1 MPNPPPRDTALRGLI
16 RPRLHQLATEG
27 DARFVCSIVAP
38 AGYGKTTL
46 LHELARQHVGPVAQI
61 NATAEAMYGHSL
73 QDLVER
79 ELAAATEAFA
89 NDSSR
94 SVPGPDSSRSVPGP
108 DSSRSVSGPDS
119 RTDDAGAHSR
129 LVTIDDAHL
138 FSGTPAASQLASIAS
153 LAGPDTQIIFAG
165 RADPAIDLA
174 SLRMNNAI
182 CEIGADDLRFRSW
195 EVEELFQRVFGVR
208 LPPRELASL
217 AATTQGWAAG
227 LQLYRHATQRSSDT
241 VRVQQLELLRQS
253 RLEAVR
259 SYLSANVLSG
269 LDDDLR
275 SFALGSSVLGRM
287 EPSVCN
293 RLLNRIDSQRCL
305 DRLVSAQLFTTRSDD
320 GSFRY
325 HEIFRSY
332 LEAELVVERD
342 TQQIQELY
350 TRAAKLLEASHAI
363 PDAIRAHTMAGNDA
377 EVERLTADLP
387 TSSSQPQSGSP
398 AWLLSDDHA
407 RLARARSLVRS
418 GRGQEGLRELTA
430 LAAAPV
436 SDEVRPLALWER
448 DRIRRWLEPALRP
461 VDPTDWTSVVREAL
475 KQCAKPTTTSGLEL
489 ANAPEAIALTD
500 QTLVPF
506 TQAIVSLLQGR
517 PKDSARQFADLDLAQ
532 LDGPLAIIGSAL
544 GAIAW
549 WLVDGQDPSFTL
561 SDLRD
566 STDRENSGWIT
577 LLLRATLLGFPVPH
591 DPPVIELLDQLDNHA
606 QVCGDLWAPAIGRL
620 FMLLGSANGT
630 LRAIDDPGVHSIEE
644 QATQSLRALGA
655 DTLAVWSV
663 GARALIQ
670 RRRRSVPM
678 NPVPADAKLREVL
691 VLQADLRWA
700 ASNPGALA
708 ASLKDSANNWSEQLA
723 DEGPVL
729 RFGLFS
735 RFLEFGSVT
744 LASKTVTLATPAE
757 SGFSSDGRAEASSY
771 VDVVVADRS
780 LAKLDFPAEEHGIV
794 PSDGSAPQGAASA
807 VGKANG
813 SELLNAGGRI
823 LTVTLFGPFS
833 LRINGNVAPLTN
845 LRPQAKSILRFLA
858 LRAAPVHRE
867 VIVDTMWPNADP
879 EAARKR
885 LYVAIS
891 AIRQELGIAASALE
905 RTGDTYA
912 LGGNGW
918 TLRSDV
924 GAFDSA
930 TEKHQLM
937 LRRAKSTS
945 GTSSPGAT
953 KTTCPEALAAA
964 DEIVTLYLGELL
976 PEEGPQDWAVHERE
990 FRMRTYLRSIAVLVD
1005 SYQAL
1010 GDWDSVARYAQLG
1023 LRSDR
1028 YQDDLWNPLLN
1039 ALEQSGRSSELRS
1052 AKAQYSAFLA
1062 ELGVA

>member
-1 MPNPPPRDTALRGLI
+1 MPDLPPRETVQRGLI
-16 RPRLHQLATEG
+16 RPRLHKLATEG

-46 LHELARQHVGPVAQI
+46 LHELARQHTGPIAQI
-61 NATAEAMYGHSL
+61 SATAEALYGQSIR
-73 QDLVER
+73 DLILR
-79 ELAAATEAFA
+79 EFAVWAETEGNGGAG
-89 NDSSR
+89 SSR
-94 SVPGPDSSRSVPGP
+94 SQ
-108 DSSRSVSGPDS
+108 
-119 RTDDAGAHSR
+119 
-129 LVTIDDAHL
+129 LITIDDAHL
-138 FSGTPAASQLASIAS
+138 FSGTPGASQLAAITA
-153 LAGPDTQIIFAG
+153 LAGPETQIIFAG
-165 RADPAIDLA
+165 RADPAIDLQA
-174 SLRMNNAI
+174 LRMNNSI

-241 VRVQQLELLRQS
+241 ARVQQLELLRQS

-275 SFALGSSVLGRM
+275 TFALGSSVLGRM
-287 EPSVCN
+287 DPMVCN

-305 DRLVSAQLFTTRSDD
+305 DRLVSAQLFTTRSPD

-332 LEAELVVERD
+332 LEAELMVGHD
-342 TQQIQELY
+342 PQQIHDLY
-350 TRAAKLLEASHAI
+350 CRAAKLLEDTHAL

-377 EVERLTADLP
+377 EIERLTRELHATTTD
-387 TSSSQPQSGSP
+387 PQSGSP

-418 GRGQEGLRELTA
+418 GRGQEGLTELTA

-448 DRIRRWLEPALRP
+448 DRIRRWLEPTLRP
-461 VDPTDWTSVVREAL
+461 VDPTDWTSVVRQVL
-475 KQCAKPTTTSGLEL
+475 KQCNKPAGLEGAIDGSAGSD
-489 ANAPEAIALTD
+489 ANVLTD
-500 QTLVPF
+500 HSLVPF
-506 TQAIVSLLQGR
+506 TRAVVSLLQAR
-517 PKDSARQFADLDLAQ
+517 VKDSARQFADLDLTL
-532 LDGPLAIIGSAL
+532 LDGPPAIIGSAL

-566 STDRENSGWIT
+566 STDRENSGWVT

-591 DPPVIELLDQLDNHA
+591 DPPVIELLTQLDNHA

-630 LRAIDDPGVHSIEE
+630 LRSIDDPGVQVIEE
-644 QATQSLRALGA
+644 QATLSLRELGA

-663 GARALIQ
+663 AARVLIQ
-670 RRRRSVPM
+670 RRRNGVRETELICEPGRT
-678 NPVPADAKLREVL
+678 LEVL
-691 VLQADLRWA
+691 TLEQDLRWA
-700 ASNPGALA
+700 ADQPGIVA
-708 ASLKDSANNWSEQLA
+708 ASLNNCPSDWRKQTIS
-723 DEGPVL
+723 DKPVL

-735 RFLEFGSVT
+735 RLLEFGSV
-744 LASKTVTLATPAE
+744 A
-757 SGFSSDGRAEASSY
+757 FSSD
-771 VDVVVADRS
+771 
-780 LAKLDFPAEEHGIV
+780 
-794 PSDGSAPQGAASA
+794 AASPSSPSEPLESPSTFGGVSSSSISSVDPQHEGSPKPPA
-807 VGKANG
+807 TASPTALSPALPPALPPAN
-813 SELLNAGGRI
+813 SNSLSSGRTI
-823 LTVTLFGPFS
+823 SITLFGAFS
-833 LRINGNVAPLTN
+833 VRVNGVALPLTN

-858 LRAAPVHRE
+858 LRAKPVHRE

-905 RTGDTYA
+905 RTGDTYS

-918 TLRSDV
+918 TTTSDV
-924 GAFDSA
+924 GEFDA
-930 TEKHQLM
+930 AAEKHQLL
-937 LRRAKSTS
+937 LRRAK
-945 GTSSPGAT
+945 GASNVASLHSVT
-953 KTTCPEALAAA
+953 DASCTDALAAA
-964 DEIVTLYLGELL
+964 EEIVGLYLGELL

-990 FRMRTYLRSIAVLVD
+990 FRMRTYLRSISILVAA
-1005 SYQAL
+1005 YEAQ

-1028 YQDDLWNPLLN
+1028 YQDDLWDPLLN
-1039 ALEQSGRSSELRS
+1039 ALEQSGRTSELRS
-1052 AKAQYSAFLA
+1052 AKNQHSAYLA

>member
-1 MPNPPPRDTALRGLI
+1 MPDLPPRDTALRGLV

-46 LHELARQHVGPVAQI
+46 LHELARQHNGPVAQI
-61 NATAEAMYGHSL
+61 NATAETMYGHSL
-73 QDLVER
+73 KDLVLR
-79 ELAAATEAFA
+79 ELASATEAFA
-89 NDSSR
+89 NDSRNGGASAR
-94 SVPGPDSSRSVPGP
+94 SSQ
-108 DSSRSVSGPDS
+108 
-119 RTDDAGAHSR
+119 

-138 FSGTPAASQLASIAS
+138 FSGTPGASQLATIAS
-153 LAGPDTQIIFAG
+153 LAGPDTQIVFAG
-165 RADPAIDLA
+165 RADPAIDLQA
-174 SLRMNNAI
+174 LRMNNAI

-332 LEAELVVERD
+332 LEAELVVESEP
-342 TQQIQELY
+342 QQIQDLY
-350 TRAAKLLEASHAI
+350 TRAAKLLEASHAL

-377 EVERLTADLP
+377 EVDRLTRELSA
-387 TSSSQPQSGSP
+387 SSTQLQSGSP

-418 GRGQEGLRELTA
+418 GRGHEGLVELTA

-448 DRIRRWLEPALRP
+448 DRIRRWLEPTLRP
-461 VDPTDWTSVVREAL
+461 VDPTDWTSVVREVL
-475 KQCAKPTTTSGLEL
+475 KQCTKSNVASGLPNS
-489 ANAPEAIALTD
+489 NAPEVFALTD

-506 TQAIVSLLQGR
+506 TRAIVSLLQGR
-517 PKDSARQFADLDLAQ
+517 AKDSARQFADLDLKQ
-532 LDGPLAIIGSAL
+532 LGGPLAIIGSAM

-630 LRAIDDPGVHSIEE
+630 LRAIDDPGVQSIEE

-663 GARALIQ
+663 AARALIQ
-670 RRRRSVPM
+670 RRRRSAPM
-678 NPVPADAKLREVL
+678 SQVLGDGKPQEVL
-691 VLQADLRWA
+691 VLQEDLRWA
-700 ASNPGALA
+700 ANTSGGIA
-708 ASLKDSANNWSEQLA
+708 ASLKDPASNWGKQLA

-744 LASKTVTLATPAE
+744 LASKSIANIARDE
-757 SGFSSDGRAEASSY
+757 SVFSSDEPATSRSSAHELLSNHTLTNVDSPADENATVQLGGAATAEAT
-771 VDVVVADRS
+771 
-780 LAKLDFPAEEHGIV
+780 
-794 PSDGSAPQGAASA
+794 SALT
-807 VGKANG
+807 KAPG

-833 LRINGNVAPLTN
+833 LRVNGNVAPLTN

-918 TLRSDV
+918 TLQSDV
-924 GAFDSA
+924 GAFDRA

-945 GTSSPGAT
+945 NSSLPHSVT

-990 FRMRTYLRSIAVLVD
+990 FRMRTYLRAIAVLVD
-1005 SYQAL
+1005 SHQAL

-1028 YQDDLWNPLLN
+1028 YQDDLWNPLLQ